1 MIFWINWWLALIAT
15 VGFFPM
21 LFFVVLRFGK
31 QVRKRSRRQSSKA
44 GIMTTALEQ
53 LFSGIRTVK
62 SFSMESY
69 EKKHFDEKN
78 QAVVKEG
85 LRTLRAKVLSNTLV
99 ELAAHGAVIIAL
111 GVGGYFLIGGK
122 LGLSIGD
129 LIAFTAALNTMYTP
143 VKSLARAYATFQESL
158 GAMERV
164 TEIFEARPG
173 IRQAPDATPLPPFE
187 STIRY
192 EGVDFSYGRERV
204 LDSIDLEISAGKL
217 TAVVGPT
224 GAGKSTLVDLL
235 LRFYDPTAGRILV
248 DGTDIRTVTLDSL
261 IRQISIVSQDPFLFD
276 TTIRNNIL
284 YGRPDATKEEIEVAA
299 RAANVHDF
307 ITSLPEG
314 YDTEIGDRGTQLSG
328 GQRQRLTIARSL
340 LKNAPILILD
350 EATSNLD
357 AESEAAVQSAL
368 ERLIRVRST
377 IAIAHRLSTIRSA
390 DKIIVLNH
398 GRIVEQGDYA
408 ELLKRRG
415 LFFRLYSKQFE
426 PGNGDGGGDKAAEP
440 EGD

>member
-1 MIFWINWWLALIAT
+1 
-15 VGFFPM
+15 
-21 LFFVVLRFGK
+21 
-31 QVRKRSRRQSSKA
+31 
-44 GIMTTALEQ
+44 
-53 LFSGIRTVK
+53 
-62 SFSMESY
+62 
-69 EKKHFDEKN
+69 
-78 QAVVKEG
+78 
-85 LRTLRAKVLSNTLV
+85 
-99 ELAAHGAVIIAL
+99 
-111 GVGGYFLIGGK
+111 
-122 LGLSIGD
+122 
-129 LIAFTAALNTMYTP
+129 MYTP

-248 DGTDIRTVTLDSL
+248 DGIDIRTVTLDSL

-284 YGRPDATKEEIEVAA
+284 YGRPDATKEEIEIAA

-314 YDTEIGDRGTQLSG
+314 YETEIGDRGTQLSG
-328 GQRQRLTIARSL
+328 GQRQRITIARAI
-340 LKNAPILILD
+340 LKDPSILVFD
-350 EATSNLD
+350 EATSSLD
-357 AESEAAVQSAL
+357 AKTEKTVQDAIDTL
-368 ERLIRVRST
+368 RGDRTLFV
-377 IAIAHRLSTIRSA
+377 IAHRLSTIRNA
-390 DKIIVLNH
+390 D
-398 GRIVEQGDYA
+398 RIVVID
-408 ELLKRRG
+408 RG
-415 LFFRLYSKQFE
+415 SVVQEGTHEALMTESGLYREFVSLQTE
-426 PGNGDGGGDKAAEP
+426 TTESV
-440 EGD
+440 